1 MSRVRHTGRRK
12 RGRLCCMLPRG
23 TAVGGCQPYWRPQS
37 PLLSSTWHNGLSPSW
52 EEHARENLF
61 FRCPARRAGAGG
73 MTMELLYPHCCGLD
87 VHKSSITACVRIQEK
102 SGKPRKIVRRF
113 GAMTADL
120 RTLANWLREQQVTH
134 VAMESTGVYWKPVWN
149 ILEGQFTLIWAN
161 AQHVKNVPG
170 RKTDTKDSEWLA
182 ELLQYGLLR
191 SSFVPPQLIRD
202 LRDLT
207 RTRARF

>member
-1 MSRVRHTGRRK
+1 VR
-12 RGRLCCMLPRG
+12 L
-23 TAVGGCQPYWRPQS
+23 
-37 PLLSSTWHNGLSPSW
+37 
-52 EEHARENLF
+52 
-61 FRCPARRAGAGG
+61 
-73 MTMELLYPHCCGLD
+73 
-87 VHKSSITACVRIQEK
+87 QEK
-102 SGKPRKIVRRF
+102 SGKPHKIVRRF

-120 RTLANWLREQQVTH
+120 RALANWLMEQQVTH

-149 ILEGQFTLIWAN
+149 ILEGQFTLILAN

-207 RTRARF
+207 RTRASLAQESSRIASRIQKVL

>member
-1 MSRVRHTGRRK
+1 M
-12 RGRLCCMLPRG
+12 
-23 TAVGGCQPYWRPQS
+23 Q
-37 PLLSSTWHNGLSPSW
+37 
-52 EEHARENLF
+52 EN
-61 FRCPARRAGAGG
+61 
-73 MTMELLYPHCCGLD
+73 
-87 VHKSSITACVRIQEK
+87 
-102 SGKPRKIVRRF
+102 SGKPRKLVRRF

-120 RTLANWLREQQVTH
+120 RALANWLAEQQVTH

-149 ILEGQFTLIWAN
+149 ILEGQFTLILAN

-182 ELLQYGLLR
+182 ELLQYGLLH

-207 RTRARF
+207 RARASLAQESSRIASRIQKVLEDANIKLASGLCCEIFRWSVR